1 MMECMEKLL
10 RRANSRAVHECVKCG
25 ACFCHTRKLVEHLKN
40 LHDIDR
46 AFSCDECGKT
56 FRSPMNI
63 ARHKRIHTDLKRFSC
78 DLCDYRSNQ
87 KSNLEIHRRRHTK
100 DYAFRC
106 EECQKGFVSR
116 AEYLVHVNV
125 HTRKHIYRCEHCDK
139 SYPYKKNLTT
149 HRKRQHPS
157 TLPADQ
163 ARNAKLKYACKVCLE
178 GFAQKLLLDRHLKK
192 QHGLHDKVKHLC
204 DMCGAV
210 LSSKRRLMEHRRGH
224 AYEKTVKCELCDKMF
239 ASKEYLS
246 VHRRIHTGEK
256 PSCTFGT
263 TQGKGRINATTVARA
278 SYLAASFRNI
288 AGCTRNL
295 RWSGL
300 GRDEEAGSDKR
311 ACLELIIVQWDNGHE
326 ELASCDDFKIK
337 SEDILLQT
345 GQKFEGNEKACDLCQ
360 EKFHFVTR
368 LVAHLRIVHGIHRPF
383 KCDTC
388 GKTYPQQ
395 FMLNAHVKKSHTP
408 KTIPCNQCNFMG
420 VNATDVERHTKR
432 HHREEKF
439 TCEICSESFED
450 TDSLMTHTTMH
461 NFMQYQQCNACGS
474 TFNDVYSLKEHNR
487 LYHYDPAAL
496 MQEKLE
502 EGDQQTSEHKC
513 NVCGKVYKYKSVL
526 KQHKVKAH
534 GDTPNYERRR
544 YLCALCGKELKTAK
558 GLEIHNRSHTGEKP
572 YTCEVCGKCFACE
585 TLLRTHNVTHT
596 GERKYSC
603 DQCGKAFTQRSTL
616 VVHKRYHT
624 GERPYVCPRC
634 GKGFVTRTVLNTH
647 MKSCR

>member
-1 MMECMEKLL
+1 M
-10 RRANSRAVHECVKCG
+10 
-25 ACFCHTRKLVEHLKN
+25 RKLVEHLKN
-40 LHDIDR
+40 LHNIDR

-63 ARHKRIHTDLKRFSC
+63 AQVESRESSSATHQRLLVQVRPVSERILPEDRVRGARERAHEKGDLSMRPLHENLSVQEESDPSHEDPPREYFTGRDEKWRETETRVHDLPGRFHAETIVGNPFEAIARVARENGASVRSLRRYAVLQKKADGAQAASRQREDREC
-78 DLCDYRSNQ
+78 D
-87 KSNLEIHRRRHTK
+87 
-100 DYAFRC
+100 
-106 EECQKGFVSR
+106 V
-116 AEYLVHVNV
+116 
-125 HTRKHIYRCEHCDK
+125 CDK
-139 SYPYKKNLTT
+139 
-149 HRKRQHPS
+149 Q
-157 TLPADQ
+157 
-163 ARNAKLKYACKVCLE
+163 
-178 GFAQKLLLDRHLKK
+178 
-192 QHGLHDKVKHLC
+192 
-204 DMCGAV
+204 
-210 LSSKRRLMEHRRGH
+210 
-224 AYEKTVKCELCDKMF
+224 F
-239 ASKEYLS
+239 ASKENLS
-246 VHRRIHTGEK
+246 IHRRVHTGEK
-256 PSCTFGT
+256 PYGCSQCGRRFAQRTSLILHLSNWSNEHDEFSSCEDF
-263 TQGKGRINATTVARA
+263 RIKN
-278 SYLAASFRNI
+278 
-288 AGCTRNL
+288 
-295 RWSGL
+295 
-300 GRDEEAGSDKR
+300 
-311 ACLELIIVQWDNGHE
+311 
-326 ELASCDDFKIK
+326 
-337 SEDILLQT
+337 EDVLFDPE
-345 GQKFEGNEKACDLCQ
+345 QKFEGNEKVCDLCQ

-383 KCDTC
+383 KCATC
-388 GKTYPQQ
+388 EKTYPQQ

-408 KTIPCNQCNFMG
+408 KTIPCNQCSFMG

-432 HHREEKF
+432 HHREVKF
-439 TCEICSESFED
+439 TCEICSENFVD
-450 TDSLMTHTTMH
+450 KDSLTTHTTMH
-461 NFMQYQQCNACGS
+461 NFMQFQQCNACGT

-496 MQEKLE
+496 IQEKLVT
-502 EGDQQTSEHKC
+502 DDPQTAEHKC
-513 NVCGKVYKYKSVL
+513 DVCGKVYKYKSVL

-534 GDTPNYERRR
+534 GDMPNYERRR

>member
-1 MMECMEKLL
+1 MIDNNEI
-10 RRANSRAVHECVKCG
+10 RRPTSRAIHECVKCG

-40 LHDIDR
+40 LHGIDK

-63 ARHKRIHTDLKRFSC
+63 ARHKLIHTGSKRFAC

-87 KSNLEIHRRRHTK
+87 KSNLESHRKRHTK
-100 DYAFRC
+100 EYAFEC
-106 EECQKGFVSR
+106 EECQKGFFVKT
-116 AEYLVHVNV
+116 EYLEHMNV
-125 HTRKHIYRCEHCDK
+125 HTRKQLYPCEHCGK
-139 SYPYKKNLTT
+139 SYPYKKNLLAHVRSHHTNV
-149 HRKRQHPS
+149 S
-157 TLPADQ
+157 TGESAN
-163 ARNAKLKYACKVCLE
+163 NANWRHICKVCLE
-178 GFAQKLLLDRHLKK
+178 GFAQKLLLVRHLKI
-192 QHGLHDKVKHLC
+192 QHGLCERRNFLC
-204 DMCGAV
+204 DLCGTV
-210 LSSKRRLMEHRRGH
+210 LSSNRRLMTHRRSH
-224 AYEKTVKCELCDKMF
+224 ANEKVAMCNLCGKEF
-239 ASKEYLS
+239 ASKENLS
-246 VHRRIHTGEK
+246 IHQRIHTGVK
-256 PSCTFGT
+256 PYVCTQCGRGF
-263 TQGKGRINATTVARA
+263 TQRTSLMLHLSHWIT
-278 SYLAASFRNI
+278 
-288 AGCTRNL
+288 
-295 RWSGL
+295 
-300 GRDEEAGSDKR
+300 DHD
-311 ACLELIIVQWDNGHE
+311 
-326 ELASCDDFKIK
+326 ELADCDEFRIK
-337 SEDILLQT
+337 SVDVLLDPE
-345 GQKFEGNEKACDLCQ
+345 QKRSAKVHDYSKLSRFEGNEKVCDLCQ

-383 KCDTC
+383 KCITC

-408 KTIPCNQCNFMG
+408 KTTPCGQCSFMG
-420 VNATDVERHTKR
+420 VNATDVDRHAKR
-432 HHREEKF
+432 HHREVKF
-439 TCEICSESFED
+439 TCEICSENFID
-450 TDSLMTHTTMH
+450 KDSLMTHTAMH

-487 LYHYDPAAL
+487 LYHYDPAA
-496 MQEKLE
+496 MIQEKLD
-502 EGDQQTSEHKC
+502 EGGQQSSMHKC
-513 NVCGKVYKYKSVL
+513 DVCGKVYKYKSVL